1 MNSEKKHAGLIV
13 VGLAI
18 LIFGGFVYYSG
29 DNMKASAEAHKI
41 AADMSNVRASAYAYY
56 SETDSWPQAIADIQ
70 RQEASKTA
78 IDTRGLSVVNDDGA
92 LFVRYDGAETA
103 LIPKDGNRVAKELA
117 VLKEE
122 DRLYAEPTSDAKAA
136 PDYAGGTSVYM
147 LIKTK
152 DYDPNSQ
159 F

>member
-41 AADMSNVRASAYAYY
+41 AADMSNVRASAFAYY

-78 IDTRGLSVVNDDGA
+78 IDTLS
-92 LFVRYDGAETA
+92 
-103 LIPKDGNRVAKELA
+103 LIH
-117 VLKEE
+117 
-122 DRLYAEPTSDAKAA
+122 
-136 PDYAGGTSVYM
+136 
-147 LIKTK
+147 I
-152 DYDPNSQ
+152 
-159 F
+159 